1 MVGFASE
8 GAFAGSENFIVNGFS
23 PLNTYI
29 ARRTP
34 NGWATESALAPA
46 SVISKPTK
54 YGFNGDASLD
64 LSTLATCGHVADFTE
79 GQGGSPTFACAIRE
93 PGGTWAKTP
102 DYTDLTGVTPSQNPL
117 SLGSSSDL
125 SHMVWQPDAVGL
137 LPGDNVPGVSA
148 IYETTGLGTA
158 SPQLRMVSVNNENTP
173 LTTTT
178 QGSKEDPYL
187 GAATRTGHNGAVY
200 QAISSDGQTVY
211 FTAEPAGGG
220 PLTLYARTGDFAG
233 GTPASPTTVTI
244 AEGEYVGASADGS
257 MAWGNYELTRLP
269 FTSAKT
275 QNGRTARKHHK
286 KTKVKA
292 SVKDSNGSSSKTM
305 TLKL

>member
-1 MVGFASE
+1 
-8 GAFAGSENFIVNGFS
+8 
-23 PLNTYI
+23 
-29 ARRTP
+29 
-34 NGWATESALAPA
+34 
-46 SVISKPTK
+46 
-54 YGFNGDASLD
+54 
-64 LSTLATCGHVADFTE
+64 
-79 GQGGSPTFACAIRE
+79 
-93 PGGTWAKTP
+93 
-102 DYTDLTGVTPSQNPL
+102 
-117 SLGSSSDL
+117 
-125 SHMVWQPDAVGL
+125 MVWQPDAVGL

-220 PLTLYARTGDFAG
+220 ALTLYARTGDFAG